1 MPTARTIAWLE
12 MTGLL
17 IAACA
22 AGEIAPTPSARPPAV
37 IAVNRLSALPVERSV
52 GAGGPTNRLA
62 LDITGFGPSVP
73 DSTLECSYAGQLRYR
88 CIYEIEPVRSA
99 PDSIRIDVRVP
110 DLGKG
115 TQVLLR
121 FSNRAGVAEL
131 PIELVNPPQ
140 TVHQIES
147 IALPDGGRTTVGSDG
162 RPGPVLNLQT
172 SLIQRAP
179 ALIITT
185 PYLPNVC
192 DHLYAQWS
200 QVSAT
205 DAVFSSAFGPL
216 PGSLVLSQPVVR
228 GSPVSEQNPPEWR
241 ATYAASATRMQFI
254 AHYEVIFRVGI
265 CADRIIRS

>member
-1 MPTARTIAWLE
+1 MPKERTIAWLQ

-17 IAACA
+17 IAVRVA
-22 AGEIAPTPSARPPAV
+22 AEIAPAPSARPPAV
-37 IAVNRLSALPVERSV
+37 IAVNRLSALPIERSV

-73 DSTLECSYAGQLRYR
+73 ESALECSYAGQVRYR
-88 CIYEIEPVRSA
+88 CIYEIESVRSA

-121 FSNRAGVAEL
+121 FSNRAGVAQL

-147 IALPDGGRTTVGSDG
+147 IPLPDGGHTTIGSDG
-162 RPGPVLNLQT
+162 RPAPVLNLQT
-172 SLIQRAP
+172 SHIQRIP
-179 ALIITT
+179 ALIVTT
-185 PYLPNVC
+185 PYHPNIC
-192 DHLYAQWS
+192 DQLYAQWN

-216 PGSLVLSQPVVR
+216 PGSLVLSQPVIR
-228 GSPVSEQNPPEWR
+228 GSPVSEQNLPQWR
-241 ATYAASATRMQFI
+241 ATYAAGATRVQFI